1 MMPSDWRRNKKKKE
15 KKKTLRIWSKWAKI
29 GHQTRLFVILSSSVH

>member
-15 KKKTLRIWSKWAKI
+15 KKKDTSNLVQMGQNRAPN
-29 GHQTRLFVILSSSVH
+29 